1 MAKHNDLGKAGENAA
16 AAYLEKEDYL
26 IRHRNWRKGHFELD
40 IVAAKDNELVVVEV
54 KTRSN
59 TEFAQPEDAVDVP
72 KIRRTV
78 RAADTYIKLFQIDI
92 PVRFDIITVVG
103 ENGNFEIEHI
113 KKAFLRSSE
122 AHHRKYR
129 VTRSIQ
135 IYYIIISYER
145 RNCQRILPQQERSN

>member
-1 MAKHNDLGKAGENAA
+1 MRKRRKKCLKMHVECTKRERRMSILLSDDEQQIVDR
-16 AAYLEKEDYL
+16 YLEKEDYL

-113 KKAFLRSSE
+113 KEAFLPP
-122 AHHRKYR
+122 
-129 VTRSIQ
+129 
-135 IYYIIISYER
+135 
-145 RNCQRILPQQERSN
+145 LF